1 MTRSRIGIIGCGNIS
16 DIYLKNLT
24 ASDKVEVIA
33 VADADLS
40 RARMRAEQY
49 SLPHAYSVDELLAD
63 PNVDIVVNLTIPK
76 AHAEI
81 SLRALEAGK
90 HVYGEKPLAV
100 TMEEGARVMALA
112 DAKGLRVACAPE
124 TFLGGGIQSC
134 RKLID
139 DGAIGRPVAAT
150 GFMMSGGHERWHPD
164 PAFYY
169 EVGGGPMF
177 DMGPYY
183 LTAFVTLLGPI
194 RRVTGS
200 AVITHEERTITS
212 EPKRGQKIRV
222 ETPTHIAG
230 VIDFASGAVGT
241 LITSFDIA
249 AGAGLP
255 PIEIYGTAGT
265 LRVPDPNNFGG
276 EIQLR
281 KAGSSEWQ
289 SIPLTHGLTDNCRG
303 IGVIDLAEAIA
314 ENRPHRA
321 HGAMAYHVLEAMHGF
336 HIASNEDRHYQMTSS
351 CEQPAAMSANE

>member
-49 SLPHAYSVDELLAD
+49 SLPHAYSVEELLAD

-100 TMEEGARVMALA
+100 TLEEGARVLEVAK
-112 DAKGLRVACAPE
+112 AKGLRVACAPE

-139 DGAIGRPVAAT
+139 DGAIGTPVAAT
-150 GFMMSGGHERWHPD
+150 GFMMGGGHESWHPD
-164 PAFYY
+164 PGFYY

-200 AVITHEERTITS
+200 AVITHEERTIKS

-241 LITSFDIA
+241 LITSFDIP

-276 EIQLR
+276 EVQLR
-281 KAGSSEWQ
+281 RAGSREWET
-289 SIPLTHGLTDNCRG
+289 IPLTHGLTDNNRG
-303 IGVIDLAEAIA
+303 VGVIDMAEAIV
-314 ENRPHRA
+314 EGRPHRA
-321 HGAMAYHVLEAMHGF
+321 NGEMAYHVLEAMHGF
-336 HIASNEDRHYQMTSS
+336 HIASEQDRHYQMASS
-351 CEQPAAMSANE
+351 CEQPAAMKEQA